1 MSLATRCTH
10 CGTIFKV
17 VQDQLKVSEGW
28 VRCGRCQGVFN
39 ALPALF
45 DLDTEAPPPRQ
56 VPAPPAPAPEPPA
69 WSTTQPSALA
79 PPTPISAHTP
89 LTASDLALNGASLPA
104 ATEFDLD
111 TSVDL
116 SDDAASTA
124 PAANAPL
131 DGLRLSS
138 DPRPWQADPR
148 DDLREAPSGT
158 APETAPE
165 DLPSTDEADALES
178 RYLLPS
184 RDARPARRRGRGPE
198 FADAQFPSDAM
209 FDEHDA
215 WGALNDEPAS
225 LPPTAPEP
233 DAAASPEA
241 LPSGAKTPQPAPPS
255 TPPSPHA
262 APEPL
267 RDDPSIPTTLPSRF
281 GEDFVPEQAV
291 QPPSQRRGRPGT
303 RGRAPTATTPE
314 FMRRAQR
321 QAFWRHPATRGA
333 LLTALLGLAALLAL
347 QLGHHFR
354 DWIAAYHPDSRPL
367 LNSWCE
373 RMGCTLA
380 APLRL
385 DALQVDSA
393 TLVRTSSEGADR
405 YRLTVSVNNRA
416 DIDLAW
422 PHIDLTLTD
431 ESGGVLA
438 RRAFAPS
445 DARVLQAEGRPTTGL
460 PAAAPKR
467 DSTTLQWTLR
477 MPDLNPAGYT
487 AELFYP

>member
-1 MSLATRCTH
+1 
-10 CGTIFKV
+10 
-17 VQDQLKVSEGW
+17 
-28 VRCGRCQGVFN
+28 
-39 ALPALF
+39 
-45 DLDTEAPPPRQ
+45 
-56 VPAPPAPAPEPPA
+56 
-69 WSTTQPSALA
+69 
-79 PPTPISAHTP
+79 
-89 LTASDLALNGASLPA
+89 
-104 ATEFDLD
+104 
-111 TSVDL
+111 
-116 SDDAASTA
+116 
-124 PAANAPL
+124 
-131 DGLRLSS
+131 
-138 DPRPWQADPR
+138 
-148 DDLREAPSGT
+148 
-158 APETAPE
+158 
-165 DLPSTDEADALES
+165 
-178 RYLLPS
+178 
-184 RDARPARRRGRGPE
+184 
-198 FADAQFPSDAM
+198 
-209 FDEHDA
+209 
-215 WGALNDEPAS
+215 
-225 LPPTAPEP
+225 
-233 DAAASPEA
+233 
-241 LPSGAKTPQPAPPS
+241 
-255 TPPSPHA
+255 
-262 APEPL
+262 
-267 RDDPSIPTTLPSRF
+267 
-281 GEDFVPEQAV
+281 
-291 QPPSQRRGRPGT
+291 
-303 RGRAPTATTPE
+303 TATTPE